1 MESKDK
7 KDGKVIR
14 DFWLSTW
21 ALNNKN
27 TVYLIML
34 ITVFFGAYSY
44 VSLPKELFPEIKI
57 PTIMVQTIYPGNPPV
72 DIENLISRPLEKE
85 IESVKGI
92 KKLTSISSQDASSIF
107 VEFNTDVEI
116 KTAMQDVKD
125 AVDKAKKD
133 LPDDLLDDPA
143 VEDID
148 VSEFP
153 VINVNLSGDFGMN
166 ELKDY
171 AEDLSDEFETVSEV
185 SKVNITGITER
196 EVSIYLDP
204 FKMSA
209 LEVSYKNV
217 EDAVSF
223 ENMSMS
229 GGEIRIG
236 DINRSIRM
244 IGEFDKPEEIE
255 NIIVKAEKGN
265 IVYLRDIGSID
276 YGFKERDSYARLNHQ
291 PVVAL
296 QVVKKSGENLLS
308 TIDQVFEILENA
320 RKTNMIP
327 DNLVITITNDQS
339 EMVKKQLSNLENS
352 IILGIIFV
360 VLVLFIFL
368 GTRNSLF
375 VGLAI
380 PMSMVLSFLVMG
392 VMDYKINMIV
402 LFSLIL
408 ALGMLVDNAIVV
420 TENIYRYIGK
430 GYSILEAAKQA
441 TGEVAV
447 PIISSTATTLAA
459 FFPLLFWKS
468 IMGEFMSYMP
478 ITLMIVLTSSLFVA
492 LVIIPVIFTRF
503 YKKGAN
509 MTLPNTKFTLTLVVI
524 MLVVAALAF
533 ANGINWIGSLLIIFA
548 IIGLMNLLFMSRLA
562 LWFQNVAL
570 VWMEDAYLTFIQFA
584 LRKANPYILIV
595 GSFLLMFVT
604 MGYYFGSNPKVEF
617 FPSSD
622 PKLINV
628 IADLP
633 ISTDVA
639 VTDSVMAVFEEKV
652 FELLEPDMEIVES
665 VLTITGKGAVGQNE
679 GFTGRGGSPNRG
691 LITIN
696 FVDFDKR
703 GGKNTN
709 DILDH
714 IARSMVG
721 YYPGITLSVER
732 QREGPP
738 TGKPIN
744 IEVSGKEFH
753 ELFDL
758 TDRIRAE
765 IDKANIPGIEEL
777 QIDLDREKPELLINI
792 DREKT
797 RRYGLSTAQVGDVI
811 RTALFGKEISDYKSG
826 EDEYKIVMKLDD
838 KYRNN
843 ISNLINQRITFRS
856 QSSGKIVQV
865 PISAVADFEYSSTYG
880 AITRIDRKRVVT
892 IYSNVLQGYNA
903 NEINAE
909 IQKIMRN
916 FEMPPGYE
924 YSFTGEQEEQAESM
938 AFLSTAMLI
947 ALALITIILVSQFNS
962 FVKPA
967 IIMFTVVL
975 STIGVFGG
983 LATFKMDFIVI
994 MTGIGIVSL
1003 AGVVVN
1009 NGIVL
1014 IDYIGLLKQRKKKE
1028 LGLGD
1033 DEDLPMDIAKQC
1045 IVDAG
1050 KTRLRPVLLTAIT
1063 TILGLM
1069 PLATGLNIDIV
1080 GFLNHF
1086 DANIYFGGDNATFW
1100 GPMSWTVIFGLSFAT
1115 FLTLI
1120 LVPSMYHVLAVG
1132 KTKLSKVFSKH

>member
-1 MESKDK
+1 MDTKDK
-7 KDGKVIR
+7 NENKVIR
-14 DFWLSTW
+14 DFWLSSW

-34 ITVFFGAYSY
+34 VTVLFGGYSY

-92 KKLTSISSQDASSIF
+92 KKMTSVSSQDASSIF
-107 VEFNTDVEI
+107 IEFNTDVEI
-116 KTAMQDVKD
+116 KTALQDVKD
-125 AVDKAKKD
+125 AVDKAKRE

-148 VSEFP
+148 LSEFP
-153 VINVNLSGDFGMN
+153 VININLSGDFGMN

-171 AEDLSDEFETVSEV
+171 AEDLSDEFETIPEV

-196 EVSIYLDP
+196 EVSINLDP
-204 FKMSA
+204 YKMSA
-209 LEVSYKNV
+209 LEVSYQNV

-229 GGEIRIG
+229 GGELQVG
-236 DINRSIRM
+236 NINRSIRM
-244 IGEFDKPEEIE
+244 IGEFEKPEEIE

-265 IVYLRDIGSID
+265 IVYLRDIGSVE
-276 YGFKERDSYARLNHQ
+276 YGFKERDSYARLNHH
-291 PVVAL
+291 PVVSL

-308 TIDQVFEILENA
+308 TIDQVIIILDNARILE
-320 RKTNMIP
+320 MIP
-327 DNLVITITNDQS
+327 ENLVVTITNDQS
-339 EMVKKQLSNLENS
+339 DMVKMQLSNLENS
-352 IILGIIFV
+352 IIIGIIFV

-375 VGLAI
+375 VGFAI

-392 VMDYKINMIV
+392 VMDFKINMIV

-420 TENIYRYIGK
+420 TENIYRYISK
-430 GYSILEAAKQA
+430 GYNVMDAARQA

-447 PIISSTATTLAA
+447 PIITSTATTLAA
-459 FFPLLFWKS
+459 FFPLLFWDS

-478 ITLMIVLTSSLFVA
+478 LTLIIVLTSSLFVA

-503 YKKGAN
+503 YKPGAN
-509 MTLPNTKFTLTLVVI
+509 LSLPNTKFTLILVVV
-524 MLVVAALAF
+524 MLVFAAVFF
-533 ANGINWIGSLLIIFA
+533 ALKINWLGSLLIIFA
-548 IIGLMNLLFMSRLA
+548 IIGLMNLVFMSRLA
-562 LWFQNVAL
+562 IWFQNVAL
-570 VWMEDAYLTFIQFA
+570 VWMENIYLHFIQFA
-584 LRKANPYILIV
+584 LRKANPYILIASSV
-595 GSFLLMFVT
+595 LLMFVT
-604 MGYYFGSNPKVEF
+604 MGYYFGSNPKIEY

-633 ISTDVA
+633 ISTNVE
-639 VTDSVMAVFEEKV
+639 VTDSVLGVFEARV
-652 FELLEPDMEIVES
+652 FELLEPDMDIVES
-665 VLTITGKGAVGQNE
+665 VLAIAGKGAVGQDE
-679 GFTGRGGSPNRG
+679 GFSGRGGSPNRG

-714 IARSMVG
+714 IANSMVG
-721 YYPGITLSVER
+721 LYPGITLTVEG
-732 QREGPP
+732 QKEGPP

-744 IEVSGKEFH
+744 LEISGKEFY

-758 TDRIRAE
+758 TDEIRAE
-765 IDKANIPGIEEL
+765 INKANIPGIEEL
-777 QIDLDREKPELLINI
+777 QIDLDREKPELLIHI

-811 RTALFGKEISDYKSG
+811 RTALFGKEISDFKSG
-826 EDEYKIVMKLDD
+826 EDEYKIVMRLDD
-838 KYRNN
+838 KYRHN

-892 IYSNVLQGYNA
+892 IFSNVLQGYNA
-903 NEINAE
+903 NEIN
-909 IQKIMRN
+909 INLQQIMED
-916 FEMPPGYE
+916 FEMPAGYT
-924 YSFTGEQEEQAESM
+924 YSFTGEQEQQAESM
-938 AFLSTAMLI
+938 AFLSMAMVI

-967 IIMFTVVL
+967 IIMFTVIL

-983 LATFKMDFIVI
+983 LATFNMDFIVI

-1028 LGLGD
+1028 MGLAD
-1033 DEDLPMDIAKQC
+1033 NEELPMDVAKQC

-1080 GFLNHF
+1080 GFLNTF

-1100 GPMSWTVIFGLSFAT
+1100 GPMSWTVIFGLGFAT

-1120 LVPSMYHVLAVG
+1120 IVPSMYHVLVVG
-1132 KTKLSKVFSKH
+1132 KIKIGKMFK

>member
-1 MESKDK
+1 MESKDN

-34 ITVFFGAYSY
+34 ITVLFGAYSY
-44 VSLPKELFPEIKI
+44 ISLPKELFPEIKI

-148 VSEFP
+148 FSEFP
-153 VINVNLSGDFGMN
+153 VINVNISGDFGMN

-171 AEDLSDEFETVSEV
+171 AEDLSDEFESISEV

-196 EVSIYLDP
+196 EVTIHLDP

-229 GGEIRIG
+229 GGEIRVG
-236 DINRSIRM
+236 DIKRSIRM

-255 NIIVKAEKGN
+255 NIIIKAEKGN
-265 IVYLRDIGSID
+265 IVYLRDIGSVE

-308 TIDQVFEILENA
+308 TIDQVFEILEQA
-320 RKTNMIP
+320 RKTNLIP
-327 DNLVITITNDQS
+327 ENLTITITNDQS
-339 EMVKKQLSNLENS
+339 DMVKMQLSNLENS

-420 TENIYRYIGK
+420 TENIYRYISK
-430 GYSILEAAKQA
+430 GYSVLEAAKQA

-478 ITLMIVLTSSLFVA
+478 ITLIIVLTSSLFVA

-503 YKKGAN
+503 YKQGAN
-509 MTLPNTKFTLTLVVI
+509 LSLPDTKFTLTLAVI

-533 ANGINWIGSLLIIFA
+533 MQSINWLGSLLIIFA

-570 VWMEDAYLTFIQFA
+570 VWMEDTYLKFIQFA
-584 LRKANPYILIV
+584 LRKANPYILIAA
-595 GSFLLMFVT
+595 SFLLMFVT

-622 PKLINV
+622 PKLINI

-714 IARSMVG
+714 IANSMVG

-732 QREGPP
+732 QKEGPP

-744 IEVSGKEFH
+744 IEISGKEFQK
-753 ELFDL
+753 LFDL
-758 TDRIRAE
+758 TDEIRAE
-765 IDKANIPGIEEL
+765 INRANIPGIEEL

-916 FEMPPGYE
+916 FEMPSGYE

-1014 IDYIGLLKQRKKKE
+1014 IDYIGLLKQRKRKE
-1028 LGLGD
+1028 MGLEEGA
-1033 DEDLPMDIAKQC
+1033 DLPVDIAKQC

-1069 PLATGLNIDIV
+1069 PLATGLNIDII
-1080 GFLNHF
+1080 GFLDHF

-1115 FLTLI
+1115 FLTLVI
-1120 LVPSMYHVLAVG
+1120 VPSMYHVLALG
-1132 KTKLSKVFSKH
+1132 KSKLSKVFSKN

>member
-7 KDGKVIR
+7 KEGKVIR

-34 ITVFFGAYSY
+34 ITVLFGAYSY

-148 VSEFP
+148 FSEFP
-153 VINVNLSGDFGMN
+153 VINVNISGDFGMN

-171 AEDLSDEFETVSEV
+171 AEDLSDEFESISEV
-185 SKVNITGITER
+185 SKVKITGITER
-196 EVSIYLDP
+196 EVSIHLDP

-229 GGEIRIG
+229 GGEIRVG

-265 IVYLRDIGSID
+265 IVYLRDIGSVE

-320 RKTNMIP
+320 RKTNIIP

-339 EMVKKQLSNLENS
+339 DQVKMQLSNLENS

-420 TENIYRYIGK
+420 TENIYRYISK
-430 GYSILEAAKQA
+430 GYSVLEAAKQA

-492 LVIIPVIFTRF
+492 LVIIPVIFTKF
-503 YKKGAN
+503 YKQGAN
-509 MTLPNTKFTLTLVVI
+509 MTLPNAKFTLTLVAA
-524 MLVVAALAF
+524 MLVLAALAF
-533 ANGINWIGSLLIIFA
+533 TQGITWVGSLLVIFA
-548 IIGLMNLLFMSRLA
+548 TIGLMNLLFMSKLA

-570 VWMEDAYLTFIQFA
+570 VWMEDTYLKFIQFA
-584 LRKANPYILIV
+584 LRRANPYLLIA

-652 FELLEPDMEIVES
+652 FELLEPDMDIVES

-703 GGKNTN
+703 DGKNTN

-714 IARSMVG
+714 IANSMVG

-744 IEVSGKEFH
+744 IEISGKEFQK
-753 ELFDL
+753 LFDL
-758 TDRIRAE
+758 TDEIRAE
-765 IDKANIPGIEEL
+765 INKANIPGIEEL

-838 KYRNN
+838 KYRDN

-880 AITRIDRKRVVT
+880 AITRIDRERVVT
-892 IYSNVLQGYNA
+892 IYSNVLQGFNA
-903 NEINAE
+903 NEINTDLK
-909 IQKIMRN
+909 KIMQN
-916 FEMPPGYE
+916 FEMPPGYK

-962 FVKPA
+962 FIKPA

-1014 IDYIGLLKQRKKKE
+1014 IDYIGLLKQRKRKE
-1028 LGLGD
+1028 MGLEEGA
-1033 DEDLPMDIAKQC
+1033 DLPVDIAKQC

-1069 PLATGLNIDIV
+1069 PLATGLNIDII
-1080 GFLNHF
+1080 GFLDHF

-1115 FLTLI
+1115 FLTLVI
-1120 LVPSMYHVLAVG
+1120 VPSMYHVLAVG
-1132 KTKLSKVFSKH
+1132 KTKLSKLFSKN